1 MTESTG
7 WCGLSDAAPPHVR
20 ARRRHVVR
28 THPGGTISD
37 YLLYA
42 ILGLGTGAVISFI
55 ALGVVLAYRGSG
67 VINFAQGALGMY
79 VAYVYFGLRRAG
91 EYLLPIPGLPGFVQ
105 VGPSS
110 GMSVWPSLALS
121 VLTAMLLGLAVHFLV
136 FRPLRHAP
144 ALAKVAASIG
154 LMLALQSIVSYRFG
168 TETVSVPSLLPKG
181 TAFTYQGVLFPV
193 DRLIIAGIA
202 IAVAVALWALYRFTM
217 FGLATRAAAEN
228 ERGAMILG
236 YSPEFQAG
244 LNWMLATVLAGM
256 GGILVAPLTN
266 LTPDRVHAAHHPGA
280 RGRADRPSS
289 RRSA

>member
-1 MTESTG
+1 
-7 WCGLSDAAPPHVR
+7 
-20 ARRRHVVR
+20 
-28 THPGGTISD
+28 
-37 YLLYA
+37 
-42 ILGLGTGAVISFI
+42 
-55 ALGVVLAYRGSG
+55 
-67 VINFAQGALGMY
+67 
-79 VAYVYFGLRRAG
+79 
-91 EYLLPIPGLPGFVQ
+91 
-105 VGPSS
+105 
-110 GMSVWPSLALS
+110 MSVWPSLALS

-202 IAVAVALWALYRFTM
+202 IAVAVVLWALYRFTM

-266 LTPDRVHAAHHPGA
+266 LTPTGSTLLDHPRA
-280 RGRADRPSS
+280 RGWSDRPSS